1 MEGCSQIL
9 DCILVLGSLSPFL
22 PTNQEVKD
30 FDDAI
35 KLKIAEKVFTFS
47 CSSYNFNLKDLKEG
61 YEVRACCLKFGDDWF
76 YNLSDAIKKAQEA
89 NTLGHVDLFQAV
101 YNCLDEQ
108 IKKVK
113 NYYKP
118 KGPIFLIVACRS
130 ETEAIVATY
139 GMKNGHP
146 LIQIDEDGKQKFSDL
161 GGDRKKIARH
171 FAYKIGDKLVQYKNM
186 TRSNNLGAQV
196 TVDALIDPDSI

>member
-1 MEGCSQIL
+1 MQI
-9 DCILVLGSLSPFL
+9 SR
-22 PTNQEVKD
+22 VKTWYK
-30 FDDAI
+30 
-35 KLKIAEKVFTFS
+35 KL
-47 CSSYNFNLKDLKEG
+47 
-61 YEVRACCLKFGDDWF
+61 F
-76 YNLSDAIKKAQEA
+76 YKP
-89 NTLGHVDLFQAV
+89 V
-101 YNCLDEQ
+101 DEQ
-108 IKKVK
+108 INKVR
-113 NYYKP
+113 NFYKP

-161 GGDRKKIARH
+161 GGDRKKIARL

-186 TRSNNLGAQV
+186 TKSNNLGAQV